1 MSDLAH
7 SKCVASTAGMSAL
20 TGERIAE
27 LSGQIAA
34 WRVEGDHHL
43 IRQFP
48 FADFVGALD
57 FVNRVGEV
65 AEAEDHHPDIHLA
78 WGMVRVVIWTHAVD
92 GLTEN
97 DFILAAK
104 IDALG

>member
-1 MSDLAH
+1 MA
-7 SKCVASTAGMSAL
+7 TL
-20 TGERIAE
+20 TNERIAE
-27 LSGQIAA
+27 LSDQVAA
-34 WRVEGDHHL
+34 WQVEDGHRL
-43 IRQFP
+43 TRQFS
-48 FADFVGALD
+48 FSDFVGALD
-57 FVNRVGEV
+57 FVNRVGDV
-65 AEAEDHHPDIHLA
+65 AEAEAHHPDIHLA